1 MNMPS
6 ETLPLLNRPDSL
18 RDQIVQILREAITS
32 GRFKPGEKLVER
44 ELCEMLGISRTSLR
58 EALRQLEAEKL
69 ITNKLHRGPAVATMS
84 VAEARELYAVRALL
98 ESYAV
103 FEFSQRASDEQVRLL
118 GHTVASLHEAA
129 ATGDKKKLL
138 LAKAA
143 FYDVILAGCGNEL
156 VKEMLIG
163 MLSRINLLRST
174 SFSQP
179 DRLRQSLKEIDQL
192 FKLIEKRDAP
202 AAQEAAKLHII
213 NAQQAALA
221 VLKQQET
228 ELSTPSSKEK

>member
-1 MNMPS
+1 MQND
-6 ETLPLLNRPDSL
+6 TLTLLNRPDSL
-18 RDQIVQILREAITS
+18 RGQVVNILREAITS
-32 GRFKPGEKLVER
+32 GRFEPGEKLVER
-44 ELCEMLGISRTSLR
+44 ELCEKLGISRTSLR

-69 ITNKLHRGPAVATMS
+69 ITNRLHRGPAVAVMS
-84 VAEARELYAVRALL
+84 LEEARDLYAIRALL

-103 FEFSQRASDEQVRLL
+103 FEFAQRASDDQVRLL
-118 GHTVASLHEAA
+118 GRTVESLHEAA

-138 LAKAA
+138 LAKAE
-143 FYDVILAGCGNEL
+143 FYDVILGGCGNEL

-163 MLSRINLLRST
+163 MLSRINLLRAT
-174 SFSQP
+174 SFSRP

-192 FKLIEKRDAP
+192 FELIERRDAP

-221 VLKQQET
+221 VMKQQQT
-228 ELSTPSSKEK
+228 DLSTPALKEK